1 MTSCSSLEDLYGVRR
16 IGQCMAFQVS
26 GLGSQHLLPLE
37 TFVLCLKTSL
47 GSTINFSCPFTPVYE
62 ESDGQV
68 WRGLKIKHVISAGL
82 ES

>member
-1 MTSCSSLEDLYGVRR
+1 MHGIPSEWSWITAS
-16 IGQCMAFQVS
+16 A
-26 GLGSQHLLPLE
+26 
-37 TFVLCLKTSL
+37 TFGNLCLKTSL

>member
-1 MTSCSSLEDLYGVRR
+1 MASHSSLEDLHRTRR
-16 IGQCMAFQVS
+16 IGQCVAFPVS

-37 TFVLCLKTSL
+37 TSVLCLKASL
-47 GSTINFSCPFTPVYE
+47 GSTINFNCPFTPVYE

>member
-1 MTSCSSLEDLYGVRR
+1 MHGIPSEWSWITASATFGNLCSLFENIFGEHHKLQLTV
-16 IGQCMAFQVS
+16 
-26 GLGSQHLLPLE
+26 
-37 TFVLCLKTSL
+37 
-47 GSTINFSCPFTPVYE
+47 TPVYE